1 MGALIWIAASAAAL
15 AVAGLSFGIWSLTA
29 GRDRR
34 AADRLGQLTGLN
46 EDEARAAPRQR
57 LPGLAQTAARLS
69 ASTDE
74 AEIGALRTRLTQ
86 AGYRARNAAEWY
98 SAART
103 IAGVVSAILLALV
116 VPTYSPLWILG
127 GALIGATI
135 GYYLPWLI
143 VTNALQKRQSALL
156 KSFPDAMDLL
166 VSCVEA
172 GLGVDSAMRRVADE
186 IELSAPELARELQL
200 VTHETNAGIPRVE
213 ALRRLGQRTG
223 VPELISLAN
232 VLIQA
237 ERFGTPVARALRL
250 HSEGV
255 RVRRMQRAEGNAAQ
269 VSPKLTVV
277 MICFVLPC
285 LIVVLVGPAMVN
297 VKNILLPTLA
307 GAGE

>member
-1 MGALIWIAASAAAL
+1 MAPLIWIAASAAVL
-15 AVAGLSFGIWSLTA
+15 AVAGLSFGVWSLTA

-34 AADRLGQLTGLN
+34 AADRLGLLTGLN

-57 LPGLAQTAARLS
+57 VHGLVQAAARLS

-74 AEIGALRTRLTQ
+74 VEVSALRARLTQ

-103 IAGVVSAILLALV
+103 IGASVSAIVLV
-116 VPTYSPLWILG
+116 LGVPTYGPLWIS
-127 GALIGATI
+127 GAALVGASI
-135 GYYLPWLI
+135 GYYLPWLF
-143 VTNALQKRQSALL
+143 VTHTLQKRQAALL
-156 KSFPDAMDLL
+156 RTFPDAMDLL

-172 GLGVDSAMRRVADE
+172 GLGVDAAMRRVADE
-186 IELSAPELARELQL
+186 IEPVAPELARELQL
-200 VTHETNAGIPRVE
+200 VTHETNAGSPRVE

-223 VPELISLAN
+223 VTELISLAN

-307 GAGE
+307 GASP